1 METNNSKLVKEA
13 IDFWTKVANKNGW
26 SMKNK
31 GCTVWVDK
39 TGQLE
44 DSLYNPSEGNESF
57 IVDYEKDEIIEI
69 IKH

>member
-1 METNNSKLVKEA
+1 METNNFKLVKEA
-13 IDFWTKVANKNGW
+13 IDFWAKVANENKW

-39 TGQLE
+39 TGQLK
-44 DSLYNPSEGNESF
+44 DSIYNPLEGDESF
-57 IVDYEKDEIIEI
+57 IVDYETEEIIEI